1 MVRKYSS
8 KTIAFGSLLR
18 EILKQTHISR
28 ESLADGLQ
36 CSVDAVDNWCCGRAC
51 ISADRLNELTSY
63 LTMMKVNPLDIRR
76 LYEEAIRAHGFLL
89 SSHKDGKDVKFT
101 LCLLGS
107 LSHRKELRILQIMS
121 DFMDEAGHKTIV
133 LHCGERLEM
142 VLSGLDLAEEI
153 GAANLVLCGISAPP
167 DVYKLIIQRMDGQC
181 TRVFHI
187 LTNCPAEVIGTHK
200 NAYAITWSNFGLAY
214 KATSLL
220 IQSGHT
226 RIGTVRLEKQA
237 DRFSGYL
244 QALKDNGIKL
254 DEGMVIDSN
263 LPINAS
269 SITDERFMR
278 ELEEF
283 VLQNRMTAIFAPS
296 ELLTLAIPILLL
308 KHKKRLYYDIS
319 FCGLAYPGWLGQ
331 GLGMPITYLR
341 YPTDEVGRM
350 ILKVLLRY
358 SANEGSVLGEQFA
371 DVTDLAK
378 RIDMC
383 KSGSIKPINPET
395 AIADLDELGKGLE
408 SHHSKH
414 GNL

>member
-1 MVRKYSS
+1 MLRKYSN
-8 KTIAFGSLLR
+8 KTIAFGSLLK
-18 EILKQTHISR
+18 EILKGAHITR
-28 ESLADGLQ
+28 ESLAEGLQ

-51 ISADRLNELTSY
+51 VSADRLNELTSY
-63 LTMMKVNPLDIRR
+63 LTTMKVNPLHVRR
-76 LYEEAIRAHGFLL
+76 LYGEALRAHGFLL
-89 SSHKDGKDVKFT
+89 SSHKDGKGIKFT

-121 DFMDEAGHKTIV
+121 DFMDGAGHKTLV

-153 GAANLVLCGISAPP
+153 GAANLVLCGVSAPP
-167 DVYKLIIQRMDGQC
+167 DVYKLIIQKMDSQR

-187 LTNCPAEVIGTHK
+187 LTDCPVEVIDAHQ
-200 NAYAITWSNFGLAY
+200 NACAITWSNFGLAY

-220 IQSGHT
+220 VQAGHS

-263 LPINAS
+263 LPVNAS

-278 ELEEF
+278 ELEKF

-308 KHKKRLYYDIS
+308 KHNKRLYYDIS
-319 FCGLAYPGWLGQ
+319 FCGLAYPGWIGQ
-331 GLGMPITYLR
+331 GLGLPITYLR
-341 YPTDEVGRM
+341 YPTDEVGRK
-350 ILKVLLRY
+350 ILKVLLRH
-358 SANEGSVLGEQFA
+358 SINEDGVLGEQFT

-383 KSGSIKPINPET
+383 KRGSIKPINPET
-395 AIADLDELGKGLE
+395 AIGQGKEGDFN
-408 SHHSKH
+408 SDKH
-414 GNL
+414 G